1 MVFSRAW
8 LLGVALGALVA
19 GAARAQE
26 APPDIHFAHRG
37 FGIKVKTNI
46 VDPTRQH
53 YTSTVTVSTS
63 ISTSSDL
70 HKKTPIW
77 SYVWYGPK
85 KCGPPKAQHY
95 QLSQRKTAYALIHSG
110 TSMGTINGC
119 GATLF
124 KFRDIYYTLATKR
137 AVGSTDHLRA
147 ALIVPFYLGYEVT
160 VNFIFNVYIG
170 P

>member
-53 YTSTVTVSTS
+53 YTSTATISTS
-63 ISTSSDL
+63 ISTSSNL
-70 HKKTPIW
+70 RKKTLIW
-77 SYVWYGPK
+77 KFVWDGPN
-85 KCGPPKAQHY
+85 CGPLKPQHY
-95 QLSQRKTAYALIHSG
+95 QLVQRKTVYALIHTG
-110 TSMGTINGC
+110 TSMGTLSGC
-119 GATLF
+119 GGTLF
-124 KFRDIYYTLATKR
+124 KIRDIYYTLATKR
-137 AVGSTDHLRA
+137 AVGSTDHFKA
-147 ALIVPFYLGYEVT
+147 ALIVPFYHGYEVT
-160 VNFIFNVYIG
+160 VNFLFNVYIG